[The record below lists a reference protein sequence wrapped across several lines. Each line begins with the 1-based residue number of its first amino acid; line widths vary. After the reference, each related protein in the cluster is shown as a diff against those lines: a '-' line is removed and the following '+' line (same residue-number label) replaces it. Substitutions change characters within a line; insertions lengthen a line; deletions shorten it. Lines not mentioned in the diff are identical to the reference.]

1 MKVFVVGGTGFLGY
15 YSTLEL
21 LKRGNQ
27 VATISLPDIKIGE
40 WFPSDVEVEHGNVF
54 EMSSARLKELFTG
67 YDGLVYAVGPDDRIT
82 PEGDAYEFFHE
93 RLVEGSGRVVAAA
106 REAGVKRCVVLGSY
120 FAHFA
125 RKNPEWKLA
134 EHHPYVRC
142 RLEQVKKVMDEGK
155 GEMDVMVLELPYIF
169 GIMPEREPIWK
180 DVIVRMLYESKTI
193 RYPKG
198 GTAMITAETVADAV
212 AGALENG
219 ENGRCYAVGDANK
232 SWIELLSL
240 MLKSMEMEEKKI
252 KTVPTFIMTQVGKRM
267 RAKDFEKGREAGLN
281 YVHLFKDIQTRY
293 LYIDADTVKKE
304 LSYSGGEVDEAIA
317 ETAKKCLELLEGEKT
332 NMN

>member
-21 LKRGNQ
+21 LKRGVQ
-27 VATISLPDIKIGE
+27 VATISLPDIEIGE
-40 WFPSDVEVEHGNVF
+40 WFPSVVEVEHGDVF
-54 EMSSARLKELFTG
+54 EMSNTKLKELFTG

-93 RLVEGSGRVVAAA
+93 RLVEGCGRVVAAA
-106 REAGVKRCVVLGSY
+106 REAGVKKCVVLGSY

-125 RKNPEWKLA
+125 RNNPEWKLA
-134 EHHPYVRC
+134 EHHPYVRS
-142 RLEQVKKVMDEGK
+142 RLEQVKKAMDEGK

-169 GIMPEREPIWK
+169 GTMPEREPIWK

-198 GTAMITAETVADAV
+198 GTAMVTAETVADAV

-219 ENGRCYAVGDANK
+219 ENGRCYAVGDENK
-232 SWIELLSL
+232 SWVELLTL
-240 MLKSMEMEEKKI
+240 MLKSMNMEEKKI
-252 KTVPTFIMTQVGKRM
+252 KTVPTFIMTQVGKKM
-267 RAKDFEKGREAGLN
+267 RAKDFEAGKEAGLN

-304 LSYSGGEVDEAIA
+304 LSYIGGGVDEAIV

-332 NMN
+332 NKN